1 MTIRKAVITAAGR
14 SDRGLP
20 LQTIVNRDG
29 VEQRALGLLVNEAAR
44 AGAEEVAVVVSPGD
58 EDAYRRAAG
67 DSGVRLQFL
76 VQHEPHGYGHA
87 VLQARAFAGNDPV
100 LHLVGDHL
108 YRSVGDAG
116 VARQVVE
123 VAVAE
128 RCAVS
133 AVQPT
138 RETQLRLYGAIAARR
153 VPKRNDL
160 YEIQSVVEKPS
171 PSEAELSLLVPG
183 LRAGFYLC
191 FFGIHVLTPQVFDLL
206 AERAKPS
213 EPLGLSPVLAELA
226 RRERY
231 LALEVSGYR
240 YNIGE
245 KYGLL
250 TAQLALALDG
260 VDREFVLSQIVDLLA
275 QRVAG
280 GKS

>member
-14 SDRGLP
+14 SHRGLP

-29 VEQRALGLLVNEAAR
+29 NEQRALGLLVDEAAR
-44 AGAEEVAVVVSPGD
+44 AGAEEVAIVVTPGD
-58 EDAYRRAAG
+58 EEAYRRATG

-76 VQHEPHGYGHA
+76 VQHEPLGYGHA
-87 VLQARAFAGNDPV
+87 VLQARTFAGNDPV

-116 VARQVVE
+116 VARQVVD

-128 RCAVS
+128 RCAIS

-138 RETQLRLYGAIAARR
+138 RETQLRLYGAVAARR
-153 VPKRNDL
+153 LPKRNDL

-183 LRAGFYLC
+183 LRAGYYLC

-206 AERAKPS
+206 AERAKPG
-213 EPLGLSPVLAELA
+213 EPLGLSPALAELA